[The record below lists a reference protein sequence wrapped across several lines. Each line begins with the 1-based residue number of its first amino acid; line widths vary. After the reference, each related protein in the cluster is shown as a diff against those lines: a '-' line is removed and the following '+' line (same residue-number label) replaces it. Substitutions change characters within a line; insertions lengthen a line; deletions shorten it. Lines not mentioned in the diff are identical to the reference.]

1 MRRMLRLARND
12 LRQTSKDRPALFWMI
27 ILPIAF
33 VYLFGS
39 FSGDRGPLRI
49 GLGVNDEDHSF
60 LSRAVIEA
68 LRREGFDVSEIQL
81 AGANPAAAGA
91 SAASAA
97 AGAPAPPRVLTLPA
111 GLQDSLARG
120 DRAPLDLRVSAG
132 AGAEAS
138 IVAKLHVQRAIVQT
152 LAQLI
157 EAAPTEAPVAARVD
171 AGGGARAPLVF
182 DAAFESRFAR
192 IQERPRAIQV
202 QVETAGRGRP
212 VPRGMRQ
219 SLPATI
225 ILFMLVNTSIYGGIT
240 LVVEKQERILA
251 RIASLPV
258 TRGEIIGGKLLGGVL
273 IALFQA
279 ALLLLAGKLLFH
291 APLGG
296 SALGL
301 ALVLFS
307 FALVCGSVALFWGAI
322 LRRAEQAMVLALV
335 SSLFLGA
342 LGGCWWPLE
351 VVPRWLQTV
360 GHLSPAAWAM
370 DGLHAV
376 ISFGSGA
383 GAVLVPVLVLLA
395 YAGLFAFLATRW
407 LRFAE

>member
-1 MRRMLRLARND
+1 MRRMLRLAVND
-12 LRQTSKDRPALFWMI
+12 LRQTSKDRPAIFWMV

-33 VYLFGS
+33 VFLFGS
-39 FSGDRGPLRI
+39 LGGREGPLRI
-49 GLGVNDEDHSF
+49 GLGVNDEDQSF
-60 LSRAVIEA
+60 LSRAMVAA
-68 LRREGFDVSEIQL
+68 LRREGFNVTETQL
-81 AGANPAAAGA
+81 AGADSTAAGTAAARPAA
-91 SAASAA
+91 S
-97 AGAPAPPRVLTLPA
+97 APAPPRMLTLPA
-111 GLQDSLARG
+111 GLQDSLAGG
-120 DRAPLDLRVSAG
+120 DRAGLDYRVSEG
-132 AGAEAS
+132 ASAEATV
-138 IVAKLHVQRAIVQT
+138 VAELHVQRAILQT

-157 EAAPTEAPVAARVD
+157 EAKPSPAPGGPGAR
-171 AGGGARAPLVF
+171 GRAPLVF
-182 DAAFESRFAR
+182 DAAFQERFTR
-192 IQERPRAIQV
+192 IQARPRTIQV
-202 QVETAGRGRP
+202 QAETAGRGRP

-225 ILFMLVNTSIYGGIT
+225 ILFMLVNTSLYGGIT

-258 TRGEIIGGKLLGGVL
+258 TRGQIIGGKLLGGVL

-296 SALGL
+296 SVLGL

-307 FALVCGSVALFWGAI
+307 FALVCGSVALLWGAL
-322 LRRAEQAMVLALV
+322 LRRADQTMVLALI

-351 VVPRWLQTV
+351 VVPRWMQTV

-370 DGLHAV
+370 DGLHAL

-383 GAVLVPVLVLLA
+383 GAVVVPVLVLLL
-395 YAGLFAFLATRW
+395 YAGIFAGLAMRG

>member
-1 MRRMLRLARND
+1 MRRMLLLAVND
-12 LRQTSKDRPALFWMI
+12 LRQTSKDRPALFWMVL
-27 ILPIAF
+27 LPIAF

-39 FSGDRGPLRI
+39 FGGERGPLRI
-49 GLGVNDEDHSF
+49 GLGVKDEDQSF
-60 LSRAVIEA
+60 LSRAVTEA

-81 AGANPAAAGA
+81 AGADSAAAGA
-91 SAASAA
+91 AAASAA

-111 GLQDSLARG
+111 GLEDSLALGR
-120 DRAPLDLRVSAG
+120 RAPLDYRVTEG
-132 AGAEAS
+132 ASAEAS

-157 EAAPTEAPVAARVD
+157 EAAPTEAPVAA
-171 AGGGARAPLVF
+171 GRAPLVF
-182 DAAFESRFAR
+182 DAAFENRFTR

-202 QVETAGRGRP
+202 QVETAGKGRP

-279 ALLLLAGKLLFH
+279 ALLLLAGKLLFR

-296 SALGL
+296 SVLGL
-301 ALVLFS
+301 VLVLFG

-383 GAVLVPVLVLLA
+383 GAVLVPLLVLLA

>member
-1 MRRMLRLARND
+1 MRRVLLLALND

-39 FSGDRGPLRI
+39 FGGERGPLRI
-49 GLGVNDEDHSF
+49 ALGVSDEDRSF
-60 LSRAVIEA
+60 LSRAVTEA
-68 LRREGFDVSEIQL
+68 LRQEGFHVSEIQL
-81 AGANPAAAGA
+81 AGADSTAAGAAAAGA
-91 SAASAA
+91 AAS
-97 AGAPAPPRVLTLPA
+97 APAPPRTLTLPA
-111 GLQDSLARG
+111 GLEDSLALG
-120 DRAPLDLRVSAG
+120 GRAGLDYRVSEA
-132 AGAEAS
+132 ASAEAS
-138 IVAKLHVQRAIVQT
+138 VLAELHVQRAILQT

-157 EAAPTEAPVAARVD
+157 EAAPAPAP
-171 AGGGARAPLVF
+171 AGGGAGADARAPLVF
-182 DAAFESRFAR
+182 DAAFQERFTR
-192 IQERPRAIQV
+192 IQARPRTIQV
-202 QVETAGRGRP
+202 EAETAGKGRP

-240 LVVEKQERILA
+240 LVVEKQEGILA

-258 TRGEIIGGKLLGGVL
+258 TRGQIIGGKLLGGVL
-273 IALFQA
+273 IALFEA
-279 ALLLLAGKLLFH
+279 ALLLIAGKLLFR

-296 SALGL
+296 SVLGL
-301 ALVLFS
+301 AVVLLG
-307 FALVCGSVALFWGAI
+307 FALVCGSLALFWGAV
-322 LRRAEQAMVLALV
+322 LRRAEQALVLALV

-351 VVPRWLQTV
+351 VVPRWMQTV

-376 ISFGSGA
+376 ISFGAGA
-383 GAVLVPVLVLLA
+383 GAVLLPLLVLLL
-395 YAGLFAFLATRW
+395 YAGVLAFLATRW